1 MPGFDATGPVGMG
14 PRTGWGRGLC
24 KPQEGQNANVAG
36 PWAGFGAGRGGMP
49 WGGGRGR
56 AWGGGRG
63 RGRGRGGWGRGPM
76 WGAGAWYPDDSQWQ
90 EPAPTLPP
98 SNEKTYLKRG
108 IKALERELEEMKRR
122 LEGLAA
128 EDG

>member
-1 MPGFDATGPVGMG
+1 MPGFDATGPMGMG
-14 PRTGWGRGLC
+14 PGTGWGRGLC
-24 KPQEGQNANVAG
+24 KPQAGQNANVEG

-76 WGAGAWYPDDSQWQ
+76 WGAGAWYQDDSQWQ
-90 EPAPTLPP
+90 EPAPTPAP
-98 SNEKTYLKRG
+98 SDEKTYLKRG
-108 IKALERELEEMKRR
+108 VKALERELEEMKHR
-122 LEGLAA
+122 LEELAA
-128 EDG
+128 EDR